1 MQSQGHHCRL
11 RTTALAACVVLGGLA
26 LPLSGATILTEDFES
41 GATSWNLNA
50 SPGTS
55 STTIDS
61 VDLGLGDG
69 SSNVLRIA
77 TGSPYQVAETPT
89 LNLTDA
95 TFATIVFDYG
105 DTNGGSTRFMSVDF
119 WDGSAWRDVS
129 GNINH
134 NTANQ
139 ELSYTVTNAA
149 WFGSA
154 NKFRFE
160 GKNSGGGGT
169 QYSYVDN
176 VLITSDAIPEP
187 AISLLG
193 VLGLLGLLRR
203 RR

>member
-1 MQSQGHHCRL
+1 ML
-11 RTTALAACVVLGGLA
+11 RSTTELKINQAWRRMCVVLGLLA
-26 LPLSGATILTEDFES
+26 LPATGATILTEDFES

-55 STTIDS
+55 STTIAG

-69 SSNVLRIA
+69 ASNVLRVA
-77 TGSPYQVAETPT
+77 TGSAYQIAETPT

-95 TFATIVFDYG
+95 TFATITFDYG

-119 WDGSAWRDVS
+119 WDGSTWRDVS

-139 ELSYTVTNAA
+139 ELSYTVTNVA
-149 WFGSA
+149 WFGAS

-160 GKNSGGGGT
+160 GKNAGGGGVH
-169 QYSYVDN
+169 YSYIDN
-176 VLITSDAIPEP
+176 VVITSDAVPEP
-187 AISLLG
+187 SVALLG
-193 VLGLLGLLRR
+193 GLGLVGLLRR